1 MLGVS
6 LLILAG
12 AVVWRVLLDPPAP
25 VPLDSDTFE
34 TLSPQVSTVD
44 LITRYQDQL
53 RTNPQD
59 TTAYAYLGWAF
70 LQRVRETGDASLYA
84 RAEAAFRA
92 ALQRD
97 PQELDAVTGMG
108 SLALSRHQFAEGIR
122 WGEQARAIAPYRAQ
136 VYGIIGD
143 GQTEL
148 GRYDDA
154 VTSVQKMVDTRPDLN
169 SYSRVSY
176 QRELHGDVP
185 GAIDAMQ
192 RAVQSGNPQAEGTLW
207 TQVQLGNLYFNSGD
221 LARAEATY
229 RQALQVK
236 PDYVYALAGVAR
248 IYAAHGQYDQAIPIY
263 RDVIGRLPMPEFVIA
278 LSDIYEVTG
287 QTALARQEEG
297 LVRAI
302 EQLYISAGVDVDME
316 LALFDADHGG
326 DPAKVV
332 AQARAALTRRPTVYA
347 SDTLAW
353 ALYQAGDAAQA
364 RTYSEQALRLG
375 TRDALLY
382 YHAAMIANALG
393 DKAQARAHLQKA
405 LAINPAFSI
414 RYSSKAQDLLAELA
428 HAGS

>member
-1 MLGVS
+1 MKLSVSRRVAVMLGVS

-70 LQRVRETGDASLYA
+70 LQRVRETGDASLYTK
-84 RAEAAFRA
+84 AEAAFRA

-169 SYSRVSY
+169 SNSRVSY
-176 QRELHGDVP
+176 QRELHGAQP
-185 GAIDAMQ
+185 
-192 RAVQSGNPQAEGTLW
+192 RARSSCRHT
-207 TQVQLGNLYFNSGD
+207 
-221 LARAEATY
+221 
-229 RQALQVK
+229 
-236 PDYVYALAGVAR
+236 
-248 IYAAHGQYDQAIPIY
+248 
-263 RDVIGRLPMPEFVIA
+263 
-278 LSDIYEVTG
+278 
-287 QTALARQEEG
+287 
-297 LVRAI
+297 
-302 EQLYISAGVDVDME
+302 
-316 LALFDADHGG
+316 
-326 DPAKVV
+326 
-332 AQARAALTRRPTVYA
+332 
-347 SDTLAW
+347 
-353 ALYQAGDAAQA
+353 A
-364 RTYSEQALRLG
+364 RTPSRTWGPCAVSASG
-375 TRDALLY
+375 S
-382 YHAAMIANALG
+382 IA
-393 DKAQARAHLQKA
+393 
-405 LAINPAFSI
+405 
-414 RYSSKAQDLLAELA
+414 
-428 HAGS
+428 